1 MSDNTISADDLAE
14 MAESDPGAEPGP
26 DPTGA
31 VGELEEPQD
40 VGPGTDPGAE
50 PESGESGSAIWDMLL
65 STDPDMSPRDAR
77 GVFDMSVSPADHLEV
92 GIAKMT
98 DSGGT
103 PAIVH
108 LAMSAVLAVGGGDV
122 IDGDDSDDSPDVSEG
137 FDID

>member
-1 MSDNTISADDLAE
+1 
-14 MAESDPGAEPGP
+14 
-26 DPTGA
+26 
-31 VGELEEPQD
+31 
-40 VGPGTDPGAE
+40 
-50 PESGESGSAIWDMLL
+50 MLL
-65 STDPDMSPRDAR
+65 STDPDMSPREAR

-122 IDGDDSDDSPDVSEG
+122 IDGDDSDDSPDVSG
-137 FDID
+137 GLDID